1 MEEKQKNKQKPEFKG
16 NLGFIWLIGVLV
28 ILLGCTVVYTLKITK
43 ENKEL
48 KQTPTTLE
56 SQQQATTG
64 NEKVSISEEKYSD
77 NLTDSQNGK
86 LAFIE
91 LESKGEL
98 QTEKH
103 DEYYTYI
110 DPFDK
115 KYNIKE
121 IKDVVSEKGVMGT
134 DNWAALFKVTVTYV
148 DNNDKTKTMVLA
160 IILEPNYEV
169 QNMGTYE
176 NYTETTSFVRSFG
189 EYEESS
195 LNDDEKDSIEVTGL
209 NNKFTELSKAAVKG
223 YSTKSVKTIKYDL
236 NNDGKEEKI
245 QLKKSGNDGY
255 DQACVDMY
263 YQNKKIDKE
272 IYIGYEEAI
281 QDSNLY
287 IVDLDKNDNLL
298 DVIIAGF
305 EDNNGFLYLNIYKN
319 TGNTLK
325 RINYKSDKTVSANG
339 GENDNWIGRFYI
351 NSNNEFFELS
361 NVEVCFDKVV
371 TYKYYKIENNKA
383 VSKKANIDKIKK
395 ETFKVLTDKEMIFY
409 IDHKKFNYDKDYK
422 NHKTFKNGNKVN
434 ILEWIDGNEIK
445 AELNGKTIYIMPA
458 HGYLAG

>member
-1 MEEKQKNKQKPEFKG
+1 MEEGQKNEKKPEFNG
-16 NLGFIWLIGVLV
+16 NLGFIWLVGILV
-28 ILLGCTVVYTLKITK
+28 ILLGCTIVYVCKLKK
-43 ENKEL
+43 EVNDL
-48 KQTPTTLE
+48 KQAPQLLSAAEQKKKEQKAIMETKTDETVK
-56 SQQQATTG
+56 T
-64 NEKVSISEEKYSD
+64 EEK
-77 NLTDSQNGK
+77 
-86 LAFIE
+86 
-91 LESKGEL
+91 
-98 QTEKH
+98 
-103 DEYYTYI
+103 
-110 DPFDK
+110 
-115 KYNIKE
+115 KE
-121 IKDVVSEKGVMGT
+121 
-134 DNWAALFKVTVTYV
+134 
-148 DNNDKTKTMVLA
+148 
-160 IILEPNYEV
+160 EV
-169 QNMGTYE
+169 E
-176 NYTETTSFVRSFG
+176 
-189 EYEESS
+189 
-195 LNDDEKDSIEVTGL
+195 DKDSIKVIGL
-209 NNKFTELSKAAVKG
+209 NNRFTELSKAAVKG

-236 NNDGKEEKI
+236 NNDGKEETI

-255 DQACVDMY
+255 DEACVDMY
-263 YQNKKIDKE
+263 YQDKKIDKE
-272 IYIGYEEAI
+272 IYIGYEEGI

-287 IVDLDKNDNLL
+287 IVDLDRSDNLL

-305 EDNNGFLYLNIYKN
+305 EDNNGFLFLNIYKN
-319 TGNTLK
+319 TGKTLK

-339 GENDNWIGRFYI
+339 EENDNWVGRFYI

-422 NHKTFKNGNKVN
+422 NHKTFKNDDKVK